1 MDFKIGDKVRP
12 LTFIPVSNKQMMDTR
27 DEGTVIEIT
36 RRENGHYMLVVERNY
51 DNEIFMAEE
60 QHWEKA

>member
-12 LTFIPVSNKQMMDTR
+12 LTLIPVSNKQMMDTY
-27 DEGTVIEIT
+27 DEGTVIEIIL
-36 RRENGHYMLVVERNY
+36 RENGHYLIVVERNY
-51 DNEIFMAEE
+51 DNEIFKAEE